1 MMARAPAVMVV
12 DDDTPGRTLVVGD
25 MVIGDAAEQRFAFDA
40 AARAA
45 FARLANDRA
54 PVHGDDRFAAD
65 RGFDGQII
73 QGLCVSSRFS
83 RLIGMYLP
91 GQHAIL
97 ESIAL
102 KYRRPTFENQPI
114 IFRAEVVRV
123 LAPLKVVRL
132 SLSAHSDL
140 GLHIEGEAQCLLR

>member
-1 MMARAPAVMVV
+1 MVTREPVTLVV
-12 DDDTPGRTLVVGD
+12 DDETPGRTLLVGD
-25 MVIGDAAEQRFAFDA
+25 IRIGDRVEQRFAFDA
-40 AARAA
+40 GARLA

-54 PVHGDDRFAAD
+54 PVHGDDRFAAE
-65 RGFDGQII
+65 RGFEGQII

-97 ESIAL
+97 ESISL

-114 IFRAEVVRV
+114 VFRAEAVRV
-123 LAPLKVVRL
+123 LVPLKVVRL
-132 SLSAHSDL
+132 ALWAGSEL
-140 GLHIEGEAQCLLR
+140 GVHVEGEAQCLLR